1 MSEAVNPNPEAI
13 EAILVM
19 DSRQTQSGLR
29 SQTIAGEWTRLYR
42 VGPYYLDL
50 TLKAEGQTSVLM
62 GQFLQETSD
71 STMPKGMATLHL
83 QGQTLVSAPIG
94 VMGEFRL
101 PVAQRG
107 PYQLM
112 IGLPQQTITVSPLE
126 I

>member
-1 MSEAVNPNPEAI
+1 MSEALDNPEVI

-19 DSRQTQSGLR
+19 DSRHTQSGLR
-29 SQTIAGEWTRLYR
+29 SQTLTGEWTRLYR

-50 TLKAEGQTSVLM
+50 TLKSEGQAAVLL

-71 STMPKGMATLHL
+71 SSMPKGMATLHM

-101 PVAQRG
+101 PVNQRG

>member
-1 MSEAVNPNPEAI
+1 MSEAQTTPEAI

-19 DSRQTQSGLR
+19 DSRHTQNGLR
-29 SQTIAGEWTRLYR
+29 SQTLSGEWTRLYR

-50 TLKAEGQTSVLM
+50 TLKSEGPSAVLL

-71 STMPKGMATLHL
+71 SSMPKGMATLHL

-101 PVAQRG
+101 PVSQRG